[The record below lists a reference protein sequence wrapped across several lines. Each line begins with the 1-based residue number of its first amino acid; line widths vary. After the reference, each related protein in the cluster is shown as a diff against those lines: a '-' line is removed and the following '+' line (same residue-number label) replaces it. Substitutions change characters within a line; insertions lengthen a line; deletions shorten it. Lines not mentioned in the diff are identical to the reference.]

1 MEEANSCVENDKTKE
16 NENVGFVD
24 DVDDEEDEE
33 ILKRRISS
41 HPLYG
46 LLIETHLN
54 CLKVGLGDIDEVG
67 KTNTANQAS
76 FNLQVTTPT
85 SPELDRFMEA
95 YCITLNKL
103 KQAMEEPLQETTSF
117 IDAMYIQLR
126 ELSETTH
133 PNHLTDH

>member
-54 CLKVGLGDIDEVG
+54 CLK
-67 KTNTANQAS
+67 
-76 FNLQVTTPT
+76 
-85 SPELDRFMEA
+85 EA